1 MKEILQLPCN
11 QLFSCSRESLFP
23 IVQTGEEE
31 RTGSPVH
38 LAVLEAVE
46 PETQS
51 LHLAPFHIQ
60 NLLPCKNWF
69 KFMSKQKAL
78 LLQKCTV
85 LTWGGKKKS
94 HHDTM
99 QETTTTTKNSRSKR
113 QVREGE
119 ERSFGRRRRWLGKR
133 SHMFKALIGKF
144 ATGKENLQLLK

>member
-85 LTWGGKKKS
+85 LTWGEKKP

-113 QVREGE
+113 PVREGE